1 MFLVKYVF
9 KQFLVEIVSCFNRN
23 MLIEKIYVLTNELEI
38 QVFHRSEHVSGH
50 DTLWCL
56 SVCDDDAKRALLC
69 SANVHPPP
77 EYTDLHSLCSAKLI
91 HLVQLQNP
99 QLAVV
104 ALL

>member
-1 MFLVKYVF
+1 
-9 KQFLVEIVSCFNRN
+9 
-23 MLIEKIYVLTNELEI
+23 MLIEKIYVLINELEI
-38 QVFHRSEHVSGH
+38 QVFPRSEHVSGH

-56 SVCDDDAKRALLC
+56 SVCDDDVRRALLC
-69 SANVHPPP
+69 SAKVHPPP

-91 HLVQLQNP
+91 HLVQLQNL